1 MNKNTKN
8 FWNDEQG
15 GVALASVLVI
25 YGFAVLIAFVF
36 NTGHDIVRK
45 NEAQNAADALA
56 YSSGVVLARSLNTVS
71 ALNHCVGEL
80 TAICVVL
87 EAFAGQEN
95 DKDYIKEIKKEM
107 KTPFGGTITL
117 PASKTKAYSKS
128 EDSYNETIA
137 MKNVGAPFPG
147 MEQMDEEI
155 VDMVRKLL
163 EKPDPR
169 NTFAAIY
176 DADMMLKY
184 YAAQCMRIKNL
195 IHLAGKIAEW
205 IPYVGQIINAGIS
218 TISMN
223 VTRLLCNDIV
233 TEHVVLIA
241 LDTAAKPI
249 PKITTSIKTVIPLIC
264 DYMAQY
270 TEPENNP
277 AAAHLENVLNTLQ
290 QEYRLREYA
299 ISPSVSTLKLP
310 LEEESIENKNGYKKS
325 LKSPES
331 PWTGND
337 EKASKAMQTISSI
350 MNGFDRIVSNI
361 EPFVEAAS
369 LVTQAFSLGSSDSP
383 FSKFT
388 DALQSLKSMEKFDK
402 KGVPDSPSRNN
413 LNENKFDVD
422 YEQRTQL
429 VRATNPYVD
438 HLRSGIRTWCGKPLN
453 VAMNN
458 SNLSTFFTHW
468 TYRYTLVE
476 SYNLHH
482 GKIGKST
489 KNKENKLLVL
499 KDSVPEKKG
508 YEPWTRNADEA
519 DQLFTIIAAVQIK
532 PRLTGIADHLFKQ
545 PNKNDDTVIAQV
557 IVYPAGGRDMDDN
570 KNEQPNT
577 NDEQPNT
584 GWDTLQWKMSP
595 NIIAPEWWAQAS
607 PRGNRIDLFKLF
619 TGTKIDSESKAAVK
633 LNWQAKLTPI
643 TATRLELLSNEEE
656 TQNSEPIKE
665 TTEFLLKNNNYNIL
679 NH

>member
-1 MNKNTKN
+1 MNKNTNN
-8 FWNDEQG
+8 FWNNEQG

-36 NTGHDIVRK
+36 NTGHDIIRK
-45 NEAQNAADALA
+45 NEAQNAADAMA

-87 EAFAGQEN
+87 DAIAGQEN
-95 DKDYIKEIKKEM
+95 DTDYITDIKK
-107 KTPFGGTITL
+107 TINSPFGVPIDL
-117 PASKTKAYSKS
+117 PASKTKAYSKI
-128 EDSYNETIA
+128 EASYNDIIA
-137 MKNVGAPFPG
+137 IKNVAAPFPG
-147 MEQMDEEI
+147 IEQIDKEI
-155 VDMVRKLL
+155 VDMVRKLMAM
-163 EKPDPR
+163 PDPR

-184 YAAQCMRIKNL
+184 YTAQCMRIKNL
-195 IHLAGKIAEW
+195 LHLVGKIVQW
-205 IPYVGQIINAGIS
+205 VPIVGQAINGGI
-218 TISMN
+218 TLISLS
-223 VTRLLCNDIV
+223 VTGILCYDIA
-233 TEHVVLIA
+233 TEHAVLIA
-241 LDTAAKPI
+241 LDKAAIHI
-249 PKITTSIKTVIPLIC
+249 PEMTTSIKKTVIPLIC

-277 AAAHLENVLNTLQ
+277 VAVHLENVLNTLQ
-290 QEYRLREYA
+290 QDYRLREFA
-299 ISPSVSTLKLP
+299 ISPSVSALKLP
-310 LEEESIENKNGYKKS
+310 LEKESIENKNGYKKS

-337 EKASKAMQTISSI
+337 EKASTALEVISGI
-350 MNGFDRIVSNI
+350 MKTFDRVVSGI
-361 EPFVEAAS
+361 RP
-369 LVTQAFSLGSSDSP
+369 LVTVASALTEAFGGDSP
-383 FSKFT
+383 FSEFT
-388 DALQSLKSMEKFDK
+388 DALKSLKSMDKFDK
-402 KGVPDSPSRNN
+402 KGVPDSPSRKN

-438 HLRSGIRTWCGKPLN
+438 HLRSGIRTWCKKPLS
-453 VAMNN
+453 VSMNN

-482 GKIGKST
+482 GKNGKST

-499 KDSVPEKKG
+499 KNSVPEKKG
-508 YEPWTRNADEA
+508 YEPWTTDASEA

-532 PRLTGIADHLFKQ
+532 QRLTGIADHLFKQ

-577 NDEQPNT
+577 NEEQPNT
-584 GWDTLQWKMSP
+584 GWDTLQWTMSP

-607 PRGNRIDLFKLF
+607 PRGNRIDLLKLF
-619 TGTKIDSESKAAVK
+619 TGIKIDSESKAAVK

-643 TATRLELLSNEEE
+643 TATKLELLSNEEE